1 MTKVNLR
8 NVSVLLLDGRVA
20 LEFKQLAELFSVLNE
35 YDNDKAEQCK
45 FLERISYELTDCI
58 YNEIGEPLPE
68 IVNFD
73 LLFTITR
80 RGSRIEVDMKPLMHK
95 QVTAELKINK

>member
-8 NVSVLLLDGRVA
+8 DVSVPLLDGRVA
-20 LEFKQLAELFSVLNE
+20 LEFEQLSELFSVLNE
-35 YDNDKAEQCK
+35 YDNDKTEQCK
-45 FLERISYELTDCI
+45 LLARVSYELTDCI
-58 YNEIGEPLPE
+58 YNEIGKPLPE
-68 IVNFD
+68 VVNFD

-95 QVTAELKINK
+95 QITAELRVN

>member
-8 NVSVLLLDGRVA
+8 DVSVTLIDGRVA

-35 YDNDKAEQCK
+35 YDSAEQSK
-45 FLERISYELTDCI
+45 LLAKISDELTDCI
-58 YNEIGEPLPE
+58 YNEIGEPLPGV
-68 IVNFD
+68 VNFD
-73 LLFTITR
+73 LLFTITK

-95 QVTAELKINK
+95 QVTAELRIN

>member
-8 NVSVLLLDGRVA
+8 DVSVSLLHGRVA

-35 YDNDKAEQCK
+35 YDSAEQSK
-45 FLERISYELTDCI
+45 LLARISYELTDCI

-68 IVNFD
+68 VVNFD
-73 LLFTITR
+73 LLFTITK
-80 RGSRIEVDMKPLMHK
+80 RGSRIEVDMKPLIHK
-95 QVTAELKINK
+95 EVTAELRVN

>member
-8 NVSVLLLDGRVA
+8 NVSVLLIDGRVA

-35 YDNDKAEQCK
+35 YDRVEQSK
-45 FLERISYELTDCI
+45 LLARISDELTDCI
-58 YNEIGEPLPE
+58 YNEIGKPLPE
-68 IVNFD
+68 VVNFD
-73 LLFTITR
+73 LLFTITK

-95 QVTAELKINK
+95 QVTAELRINK

>member
-8 NVSVLLLDGRVA
+8 DVSVTLIDGRVA

-45 FLERISYELTDCI
+45 FLERISYELIDCI
-58 YNEIGEPLPE
+58 YNEIGEPLPGV
-68 IVNFD
+68 VNFD
-73 LLFTITR
+73 LLFTITK

-95 QVTAELKINK
+95 QVTAELRIN

>member
-8 NVSVLLLDGRVA
+8 DASVTLIDGRVA

-35 YDNDKAEQCK
+35 YDSAEQSK
-45 FLERISYELTDCI
+45 LLARISDELTDCI

-68 IVNFD
+68 VVNFD
-73 LLFTITR
+73 LLFTITK
-80 RGSRIEVDMKPLMHK
+80 RGSCVEVNIKPLIHK
-95 QVTAELKINK
+95 QVTAELRIN